1 MREKKR
7 EKKGALVSSKRT
19 NGVRIEGDVG
29 KTERRGNTFKMTTG
43 NQVKNKTPLQNSR
56 NNPRSDL

>member
-7 EKKGALVSSKRT
+7 EKKRAVVSSMRT
-19 NGVRIEGDVG
+19 NGFSIDGNGGRI
-29 KTERRGNTFKMTTG
+29 ERRGNTFKMTTG